1 MKKIKLVFVLVIFL
15 SLITGC
21 KSYDYVQNY
30 EKECDIYTP
39 EKDTSELTMLSSSSG
54 IIKELI
60 FDGKEF
66 LVYETD
72 MIKYTLDINDKTL
85 IGKEKSIKGY
95 NEYIP
100 GKVDYP
106 TFDLL
111 YVTSICESTF

>member
-1 MKKIKLVFVLVIFL
+1 MEKIKVVFILVIFL

-39 EKDTSELTMLSSSSG
+39 EKDTSQLTMLSVSSG
-54 IIKELI
+54 TIKEVV
-60 FDGKEF
+60 FNEQEF
-66 LVYETD
+66 LIYETD

-95 NEYIP
+95 TEYLSEKI
-100 GKVDYP
+100 DYP
-106 TFDLL
+106 TYDLL
-111 YVTSICESTF
+111 YVLSICEPTF